1 MTTLVGG
8 SEQAGNT
15 LDVLAFRDIFVTS
28 FDLHVVVNCFL
39 PDILRSFQHRSMC
52 NTHQQ
57 KYQNTPFDFFLA
69 LFH

>member
-1 MTTLVGG
+1 MTTFVGG

>member
-39 PDILRSFQHRSMC
+39 PDILDRKSTRLNSSHV
-52 NTHQQ
+52 
-57 KYQNTPFDFFLA
+57 D
-69 LFH
+69 